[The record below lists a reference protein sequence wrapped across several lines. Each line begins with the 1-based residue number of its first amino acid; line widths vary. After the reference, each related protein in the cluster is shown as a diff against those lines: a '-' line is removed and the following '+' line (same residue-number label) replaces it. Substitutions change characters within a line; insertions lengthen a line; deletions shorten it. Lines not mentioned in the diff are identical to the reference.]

1 MLDVLHTLWAALG
14 LDVGLFTGLGR
25 ATIAPAVG
33 VAVLA
38 GASTVL
44 GHVAILMLNRIA
56 GFRLV
61 ASVLLSA
68 LSLAVLYSS
77 QAAITWA
84 VATAVLRRPLP
95 LLPLLLVALLALA
108 PLVFNFV
115 TALPHFGLGIGR
127 LLQMWSY
134 LIMWLGVGTTFRLE
148 WQWALGVTIVGWVV
162 MQLVSRLLDRPITW
176 VYSRAWRLATGRP
189 VMVTSRDVLAGM
201 PIIPV
206 TGHAAV
212 GQERAR

>member
-1 MLDVLHTLWAALG
+1 MLDVLRTLWAALG
-14 LDVGLFTGLGR
+14 LDAEVFVGLGR
-25 ATIAPAVG
+25 TAIGPAIG

-61 ASVLLSA
+61 TSVLLST

-77 QAAITWA
+77 QAAITWV
-84 VATAVLRRPLP
+84 VATAALRRPLP
-95 LLPLLLVALLALA
+95 LLPLILVALLALA

-115 TALPHFGLGIGR
+115 TALPHLGLGIGR
-127 LLQMWSY
+127 LLQAWSY
-134 LIMWLGVGTTFRLE
+134 LIMWLGVGTTFGVG
-148 WQWALGVTIVGWVV
+148 WQWSLGITIVGWVA
-162 MQLVSRLLDRPITW
+162 MQLVSRLVDRPVNW
-176 VYSRAWRLATGRP
+176 AYSRLWTLATGRP
-189 VMVTSRDVLAGM
+189 VMVTSSDILAGM

-206 TGHAAV
+206 TGDV
-212 GQERAR
+212 LSGREVAR